1 MIAPSKP
8 ADEAA
13 RLEELRSLRLLD
25 TPPEER
31 FDRITRLASR
41 LFDLPIAYIALIDAD
56 RQWFKSSCGLSATS
70 TDRSISFCGH
80 TILQDEPL
88 VIPDARE
95 DERFHD
101 NPLVTEPP
109 GIRFYAGHPL
119 RGPGGRNI
127 GTLCLAD
134 TQPRPRTTIDTEI
147 FRELAGSTEDEL
159 CMADLIETQRELLEV
174 KDALLHTQQ
183 RLDGELRSAAEYV
196 ESLLPDDVDRPR
208 LRITSSFVPSSE
220 LGGDFIGSVALGD
233 DRVAVFLLDV
243 TGHGIAAS
251 LLAVS
256 ISHAIREH
264 LREPD
269 LAADPGQLLSRV
281 NAAFR
286 MQDNANRFAT
296 AWLGVFDEHSRE
308 VTYACAGH
316 HPAIVV
322 GPEGRRRLDKSDL
335 PIGIVDDTE
344 YVSVRAQLS
353 KNDRLYLFSDG
364 VFEVMLPSGGQLGL
378 KGFETLI
385 ADAAQSAGTPVEAII
400 ESVRRVGGT
409 DQFSDDATV
418 LEVVVR

>member
-1 MIAPSKP
+1 MIAPPKP
-8 ADEAA
+8 VDEAA

-25 TPPEER
+25 TEPEER
-31 FDRITRLASR
+31 FDRITRFASR
-41 LFDLPIAYIALIDAD
+41 LFDVPIAYIALLDAD

-70 TDRSISFCGH
+70 TERSISFCGY

-88 VIPDARE
+88 IISDTRK

-101 NPLVTEPP
+101 NPLVTQPP

-134 TQPRPRTTIDTEI
+134 TESRSASSLDRDVFQ
-147 FRELAGSTEDEL
+147 ELAGIAEDEL
-159 CMADLIETQRELLEV
+159 CMADLIETQRELLDV
-174 KDALLHTQQ
+174 KDALLHSQR

-220 LGGDFIGSVALGD
+220 LGGDFIGSVALGN

-256 ISHAIREH
+256 ISHAIRDQ
-264 LREPD
+264 LQEPD
-269 LAADPGQLLSRV
+269 LAEDPGPLLSRV

-296 AWLGVFDEHSRE
+296 VWLGVFNEVTRE
-308 VTYACAGH
+308 VKYACAGH

-322 GPEGRRRLDKSDL
+322 GDSGRRRLDESDL
-335 PIGIVDDTE
+335 PIGIVDDTQ

-364 VFEVMLPSGGQLGL
+364 VFEVKLPSGGQLGFQA
-378 KGFETLI
+378 FERLVE
-385 ADAAQSAGTPVEAII
+385 DAAKTAGTPVEAIMD
-400 ESVRRVGGT
+400 SVRRMGVT

-418 LEVVVR
+418 LEVVLR

>member
-1 MIAPSKP
+1 MIAPAKP

-41 LFDLPIAYIALIDAD
+41 LFGVPIAYIALVDAE

-70 TDRSISFCGH
+70 TDRSVSFCGH
-80 TILQDEPL
+80 AILQSTPL
-88 VIPDARE
+88 VIPDALE
-95 DERFHD
+95 DDRFHD
-101 NPLVTEPP
+101 NPLVTQPP
-109 GIRFYAGHPL
+109 GVRFYAGHPL

-134 TQPRPRTTIDTEI
+134 TAPRAADAIDMDV
-147 FRELAGSTEDEL
+147 FGELAGIAEDEL

-196 ESLLPDDVDRPR
+196 ESLLPQDLDRPR

-269 LAADPGQLLSRV
+269 LATDPGRLLTRV

-296 AWLGVFDEHSRE
+296 AWLGVFDENTRE

-316 HPAIVV
+316 HPAVVV
-322 GPEGRRRLDKSDL
+322 GTAGQHRLEESDL
-335 PIGIVDDTE
+335 PIGIVDDTVYE
-344 YVSVRAQLS
+344 SVSAQLS
-353 KNDRLYLFSDG
+353 QNDRLYLFSDG
-364 VFEVMLPSGGQLGL
+364 VFEVALPGGNQLGL
-378 KGFETLI
+378 RGFEALI
-385 ADAAQSAGTPVEAII
+385 EDSARISESPTSAII
-400 ESVRRVGGT
+400 DSVRRMGRT
-409 DQFSDDATV
+409 NQFSDDATV
-418 LEVVVR
+418 LEVMLR